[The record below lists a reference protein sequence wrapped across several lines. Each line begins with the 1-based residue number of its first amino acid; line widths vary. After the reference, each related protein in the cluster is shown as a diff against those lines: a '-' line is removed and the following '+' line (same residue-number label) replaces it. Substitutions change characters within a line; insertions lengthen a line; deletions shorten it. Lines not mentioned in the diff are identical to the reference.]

1 MKKSILFILAAP
13 AFAAAAIAADITGR
27 AVDSSSE
34 PLPGVSVRL
43 LENDSVTRALAVADV
58 DGRFSIPSVR
68 RGDYALSLTMT
79 GMDTVTRT
87 ISVPDTDS
95 LINVGDITLTEASV
109 TLKEAVVTAVKAA
122 VVAKQDTL
130 EFNAG
135 SYATRQ
141 NSTVEDLLKKL
152 PGVQV
157 GSDGSIT
164 SNGKTVSKILV
175 DGKEFFSD
183 DPTAASKNLPS
194 ELVDKV
200 QVVDRKSDLARIT
213 GVDDGEEETVINL
226 TVKKQMKNGWF
237 GTIGGGYG
245 TDGRYEGSFNLSTFT
260 NNQQI
265 SIIGGANNTNDLGF
279 GDAGR
284 GRFMNFGPSGG
295 ITSSQ
300 RIGLNFN
307 VGRTDS
313 LRFGG
318 NIFYSHSDRRA
329 ISRTD
334 TQYLFPDSV
343 SYSNSGSNSIDRG
356 HNVSGNFRLEWKID
370 ANNTLDFRPSFSF
383 NSRSSELNDTSL
395 LRAGDAALSKVN
407 SNRTHRFNNGT
418 SWNADGNLIFNHNFP
433 SRPGRSFSAQARYS
447 FSSTAQRTTSWNQI
461 LYYLKADDSED
472 IYRYLFSRQWNNS
485 VEGRFTWTEPLGD
498 PSRGNFLQAAYRIQ
512 YRFNNADKDTY
523 DIPDP
528 NLTAP
533 GFTPQDFTSIPVDAI
548 FNTQLSNRFRNTFST
563 QELRLGYKKVHK
575 KYNLE
580 AGLVISPSSSESNDL
595 IDAARNVPAHW
606 VWNVAPFARFRYKF
620 SKTSGIRADYRAR
633 TSSPSV
639 SKLQPVADVSDPLN
653 ITVGNPDLKPEFTQ
667 TVGLHFNNY
676 NAATQQSVF
685 AALRGQYTSDVIVAR
700 TVTDKSTG
708 ARTTTY
714 TNTSGNYNVMAM
726 AMLNQPFRNSKFR
739 FSSRMMANYTSSAGF
754 INGDFNRSGNLNVAP
769 NLGLTFSSS
778 IFQMSVNPT
787 YTFSMATNTL
797 ELQPNRYTH
806 TYGFTAD
813 ATLTLPFGLD
823 ISTDL
828 SFDKSS
834 GFSNGFNI
842 EQWLWN
848 AQISYSFLRDRSLT
862 VYARAYDI
870 LGQNKNISRSVSAD
884 MISDN
889 SYNDLTRYVMVG
901 VTWTFNTMKKKK
913 TAEIPEE
920 FDGPPGPPPGDSN
933 GERPEGRPGGFRG
946 GPMGPPPGHRM
957 P

>member
-58 DGRFSIPSVR
+58 DGRFSIPSVKP
-68 RGDYALSLTMT
+68 GNYALSLTMT

-87 ISVPDTDS
+87 ISVPDTAS
-95 LINVGDITLTEASV
+95 IINIGDITLTEASV

-407 SNRTHRFNNGT
+407 SNRTQRFNNGT

-433 SRPGRSFSAQARYS
+433 SRPGRSFSIQARYS

-580 AGLVISPSSSESNDL
+580 AGLVISPSSSESIDL
-595 IDAARNVPAHW
+595 MDAAKNVPAHW

-653 ITVGNPDLKPEFTQ
+653 ITVGNPDLKPEFNQ

-739 FSSRMMANYTSSAGF
+739 FSARMMANYTSSAGF

-797 ELQPNRYTH
+797 EFQPNRYTH

-828 SFDKSS
+828 AFDKSS

-901 VTWTFNTMKKKK
+901 MTWTFNTMKKKK

-933 GERPEGRPGGFRG
+933 GKRPEGRPDGIHG

>member
-1 MKKSILFILAAP
+1 MRKTIAFILAAP
-13 AFAAAAIAADITGR
+13 LFAAAAIAADITGR
-27 AVDSSSE
+27 VVDSSSE
-34 PLPGVSVRL
+34 PLPGASVRL

-58 DGRFSIPSVR
+58 DGRFSIPSIKP
-68 RGDYALSLTMT
+68 GNYSLSLTMT

-87 ISVPDTDS
+87 LAVPATDTI
-95 LINVGDITLTEASV
+95 LNVKDITLTETSI

-122 VVAKQDTL
+122 VVARQDTL

-135 SYATRQ
+135 SYATKQ
-141 NSTVEDLLKKL
+141 NATVEDLLKKL

-164 SNGKTVSKILV
+164 SNGKTVTKILV
-175 DGKEFFSD
+175 DGKEFFGD

-200 QVVDRKSDLARIT
+200 QVVDRKSDLARLT

-237 GTIGGGYG
+237 GTVNGGYG
-245 TDGRYEGSFNLSTFT
+245 TDGRYEGSFNVSTFT

-279 GDAGR
+279 GDSGR

-329 ISRTD
+329 TSRTD
-334 TQYLFPDSV
+334 TQFLFPDSV
-343 SYSNSGSNSIDRG
+343 SYSNSGSSSIDRG

-383 NSRSSELNDTSL
+383 NSRRSELNDTAL
-395 LRAGDAALSKVN
+395 LRSGDAALTKVN
-407 SNRTHRFNNGT
+407 TNRTRRFNNGT

-433 SRPGRSFSAQARYS
+433 SRPGRSFSIQTRYS
-447 FSSTAQRTTSWNQI
+447 FSSTIQRTTSWNQI
-461 LYYLKADDSED
+461 LYYLKEDDSED
-472 IYRYLFSRQWNNS
+472 LYRYLFSKQWNNS

-498 PSRGNFLQAAYRIQ
+498 PSHGNFLQGAYRIQ

-523 DIPDP
+523 DIPDQD
-528 NLTAP
+528 LSSP
-533 GFTPQDFTSIPVDAI
+533 GFTPQDFFSIPTDAI

-563 QELRLGYKKVHK
+563 QELRLGYKKIHS

-580 AGLVISPSSSESNDL
+580 AGLVLSPSSSESNDL
-595 IDAARNVPAHW
+595 IDQTRNVPVHW
-606 VWNVAPFARFRYKF
+606 VWNVPPFARFRYKF
-620 SKTSGIRADYRAR
+620 SKTSSIRAVYRAS
-633 TSSPSV
+633 TSSPSI
-639 SKLQPVADVSDPLN
+639 SRLQPVADVSDPLN

-667 TVGLHFNNY
+667 SIGLHFNNY
-676 NAATQQSVF
+676 NSESKQSLF
-685 AALRGQYTSDVIVAR
+685 AALRGQHTSDVIVAR
-700 TVTDKSTG
+700 TVTDKTTG
-708 ARTTTY
+708 GRTTTY

-726 AMLNQPFRNSKFR
+726 AMLNQPLRNSKFR
-739 FSSRMMANYTSSAGF
+739 FSARMMTNYTSSAGF

-769 NLGLTFSSS
+769 NLGITFSSTL
-778 IFQMSVNPT
+778 FQMSVNPT
-787 YTFSMATNTL
+787 YTFSMASNTL
-797 ELQPNRYTH
+797 KLQPNRYTH

-823 ISTDL
+823 ISTDIA
-828 SFDKSS
+828 FDKSS
-834 GFSNGFNI
+834 GFSSGFNI

-870 LGQNKNISRSVSAD
+870 LGQNKNISRSISAD

-889 SYNDLTRYVMVG
+889 SYNDLTRYVMFG
-901 VTWTFNTMKKKK
+901 VTWTFNTMKKRN
-913 TAEIPEE
+913 TADIPEE
-920 FDGPPGPPPGDSN
+920 FDGPPAPPPGELREKGDGFRGAPAGPPPGQ
-933 GERPEGRPGGFRG
+933 RIP
-946 GPMGPPPGHRM
+946 
-957 P
+957 